1 MGYRFTG
8 FFAQPRV
15 DQPAKLPTGVVWREI
30 SAPFTG
36 VGISLPERTGK
47 RPGPDE
53 VQRLLAEVGLGDTIN
68 WLFIDYATWAGPID
82 CVYGLGSSAGRAFGP
97 VDESARDA
105 VEPAY
110 LELMRAF
117 GLTPADALN
126 FPPFVRGFWGE

>member
-8 FFAQPRV
+8 FLAQPRV
-15 DQPAKLPTGVVWREI
+15 DRPAELPDGAAWREI

-36 VGISLPERTGK
+36 VGISLPMQTGNP
-47 RPGPDE
+47 PGPDE
-53 VQRLLAEVGLGDTIN
+53 ARLLLAEVGLDGATD
-68 WLFIDYATWAGPID
+68 WLFIDYATWGGVID
-82 CVYGLGSSAGRAFGP
+82 CVYGLGWSGGRAFGP

-117 GLTPADALN
+117 GVAPADALS

>member
-1 MGYRFTG
+1 MGYRFSG

-15 DQPAKLPTGVVWREI
+15 DQPAVLPGRAVWREI

-36 VGISLPERTGK
+36 VGISLPGVAGK

-53 VQRLLAEVGLGDTIN
+53 VRRLLAEVGLGDAAN
-68 WLFIDYATWAGPID
+68 WLFIDYATWGGPID
-82 CVYGLGSSAGRAFGP
+82 CVYGLGSSTGRAFGP

-117 GLTPADALN
+117 GVALADALK